1 MELSEL
7 RSRII
12 ESFSGDEKDLCKVLH
27 EIEQDHAVYPFN
39 EYEQ

>member
-27 EIEQDHAVYPFN
+27 EIEQDHQSGIYQRKP
-39 EYEQ
+39 